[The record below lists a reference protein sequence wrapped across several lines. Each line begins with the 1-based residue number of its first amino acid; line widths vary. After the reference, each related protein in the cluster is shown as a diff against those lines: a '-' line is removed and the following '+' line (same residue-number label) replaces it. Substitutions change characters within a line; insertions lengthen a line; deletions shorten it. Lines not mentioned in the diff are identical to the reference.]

1 MVGLVKTALFR
12 SSFIVT
18 PQVQK
23 DLIKEVSLYILRNLL
38 WAIFE
43 VHAIMV
49 PVPIAPI
56 HMEIAAKNC
65 GSFFA
70 CTLSSG
76 ILGQ

>member
-12 SSFIVT
+12 SRRHSFIVT

-23 DLIKEVSLYILRNLL
+23 DLIKEVRNSL